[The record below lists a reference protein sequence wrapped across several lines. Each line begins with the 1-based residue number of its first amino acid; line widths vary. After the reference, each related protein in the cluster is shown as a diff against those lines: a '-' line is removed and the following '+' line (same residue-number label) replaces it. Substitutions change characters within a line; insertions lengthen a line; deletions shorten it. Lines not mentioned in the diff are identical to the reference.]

1 MKAAKPLTLI
11 FACLAVYFFKISFL
25 LAQTMQGVYSGN
37 FAGELSVITLEQKGE
52 MIYGQLYD
60 KQMNKREFFGAKE
73 KSGFR
78 GVMEISGEEKEVSAK
93 IEKST
98 LLLTVK
104 SGGEVF
110 RMDLVSKNL
119 AYDFSKL
126 FPDQFDEIRDK
137 LTGVW
142 ILKEQYKIDENGEK
156 VQGEM
161 TGKDYM
167 FAYMPDGKYVA
178 DIRGFRDA
186 QREIPAEYRMSGSE
200 MFEAANMMSWRIL
213 NDKIN
218 IYPTKAIPGSPV
230 NDGFSRYFE
239 FKGDQLILRG
249 DMPNGWTEHYVKK
262 D

>member
-1 MKAAKPLTLI
+1 MKAAKPLSLM
-11 FACLAVYFFKISFL
+11 FACIAVYFFQISFG
-25 LAQTMQGVYSGN
+25 LAQTIQGVYSGN
-37 FAGELSVITLEQKGE
+37 IAGELSVITLEQKGE
-52 MIYGQLYD
+52 MVYGLLYD
-60 KQMNKREFFGAKE
+60 RQMNKREFFGAKE

-104 SGGEVF
+104 SSGEVF
-110 RMDLVSKNL
+110 TMDLVSKNL

-126 FPDQFDEIRDK
+126 FPEQFDDIKNK

-142 ILKEQYKIDENGEK
+142 ILKELYKIDENGEK
-156 VQGEM
+156 VMGEM

-200 MFEAANMMSWRIL
+200 MFEASNMMSWRII

-230 NDGFSRYFE
+230 NDGLSKYFE
-239 FKGDQLILRG
+239 FKGNELILRS

>member
-1 MKAAKPLTLI
+1 
-11 FACLAVYFFKISFL
+11 
-25 LAQTMQGVYSGN
+25 
-37 FAGELSVITLEQKGE
+37 
-52 MIYGQLYD
+52 
-60 KQMNKREFFGAKE
+60 MNKTEFFGAKE

-78 GVMEISGEEKEVSAK
+78 GVMEISGVEEEISAR
-93 IEKST
+93 IEKSA

-104 SGGEVF
+104 RSGEIYP
-110 RMDLVSKNL
+110 MDLVSKNL
-119 AYDFSKL
+119 AHDFSKL
-126 FPDQFDEIRDK
+126 FPEQFDDIKNK
-137 LTGVW
+137 LIGVW
-142 ILKEQYKIDENGEK
+142 ILKEQYKIDEKGDK
-156 VQGEM
+156 VKGEM

-167 FAYMPDGKYVA
+167 FSYMPDGKYVP

-186 QREIPAEYRMSGSE
+186 QKEMPAEYRMSGSE
-200 MFEAANMMSWRIL
+200 MFEAANMMSWRII

-239 FKGDQLILRG
+239 FKGDELILRS

>member
-1 MKAAKPLTLI
+1 MKAAKPLILI
-11 FACLAVYFFKISFL
+11 FACIAVYFFQISFG
-25 LAQTMQGVYSGN
+25 LAQTIQGVYSGN
-37 FAGELSVITLEQKGE
+37 IAGELSVITLEQKGE
-52 MIYGQLYD
+52 MVYGQLYD
-60 KQMNKREFFGAKE
+60 RQMNKSEFFGAKE

-104 SGGEVF
+104 SSGEVF
-110 RMDLVSKNL
+110 TMDLVSKNL

-126 FPDQFDEIRDK
+126 FPEQFDDIKNK

-142 ILKEQYKIDENGEK
+142 ILREQYKIDEKGDK
-156 VQGEM
+156 VKGEM

-167 FAYMPDGKYVA
+167 FAYMPDGKYVP

-186 QREIPAEYRMSGSE
+186 QQKIPAEYRMSGSE
-200 MFEAANMMSWRIL
+200 MFEAANMMSWRII

-239 FKGDQLILRG
+239 FKGNELILRS